1 MYLVE
6 QSGLSAAALPI
17 SDLRAHLRLGTGF
30 ADDAVQDPVLE
41 WSLRAAMAQIE
52 AATGK
57 ALLKRDFSVTVPA
70 WRENGRQV
78 LPRAP
83 LETVSEIAVVDGKGA
98 RNVLDLGAIHIRH
111 DAHRPAIVARGFAL
125 PTIPA
130 GSRAEIAFR
139 AGYADTWSEL
149 PGDLSF
155 AVLSLAGAL
164 YEERAQPGQIPS
176 GVKALIAPYRQPR
189 LWGVF

>member
-41 WSLRAAMAQIE
+41 RSLRAAVAQIE

-57 ALLKRDFSVTVPA
+57 ALLARNFSATVPA
-70 WRENGRQV
+70 WREIGRQI

-83 LETVSEIAVVDGKGA
+83 LDRVTEIAVIDEQGTRKI
-98 RNVLDLGAIHIRH
+98 LDLATVHIRH
-111 DAHRPAIVARGFAL
+111 DAHRPAIVAKGFTL
-125 PTIPA
+125 PTIPL
-130 GSRAEIAFR
+130 GGRAEIAFR
-139 AGYADTWSEL
+139 AGYAETWAEL

-155 AVLSLAGAL
+155 AVLSLAGAF
-164 YEERAQPGQIPS
+164 YEDRAQPGRIPS
-176 GVKALIAPYRQPR
+176 GVRALISPYRQPR

>member
-41 WSLRAAMAQIE
+41 WSLRAAVAQIE
-52 AATGK
+52 ATTGK
-57 ALLKRDFSVTVPA
+57 ALLIRDFSATVPA
-70 WRENGRQV
+70 WREIGRQI

-83 LETVSEIAVVDGKGA
+83 LQAVTAITVIDGKDG
-98 RNVLDLGAIHIRH
+98 RNVLELDTVHVRH
-111 DAHRPAIVARGFAL
+111 DAHRPAIVARGFTL

-130 GSRAEIAFR
+130 GGRAEIAFR
-139 AGYADTWSEL
+139 AGYATTWSEL

-164 YEERAQPGQIPS
+164 YEERAQPGQIPA
-176 GVKALIAPYRQPR
+176 GVRSLIAPYRQPR

>member
-41 WSLRAAMAQIE
+41 RSLRASMAQIE
-52 AATGK
+52 AVTGK
-57 ALLKRDFSVTVPA
+57 ALLRRDFSVTVPA
-70 WRENGRQV
+70 WREIGRQV

-83 LETVSEIAVVDGKGA
+83 LEAVTEIAMVDGKGE
-98 RNVLDLGAIHIRH
+98 RTVLDLNLVHVRH
-111 DAHRPAIVARGFAL
+111 DAHRPAIVARGFTL

-130 GSRAEIAFR
+130 GGRAEIAFR
-139 AGYADTWSEL
+139 AGYAASWSEL

-164 YEERAQPGQIPS
+164 YEERAQPGQVPS
-176 GVKALIAPYRQPR
+176 GVQALIAPYRQPR
-189 LWGVF
+189 LWGMF

>member
-41 WSLRAAMAQIE
+41 RSLRAAIAQIE
-52 AATGK
+52 STTGK
-57 ALLKRDFSVTVPA
+57 ALLRREFSGTVPA
-70 WRENGRQV
+70 WREIGRQV

-83 LETVSEIAVVDGKGA
+83 LEAVTEIAVIDGKGD
-98 RNVLDLGAIHIRH
+98 RKVLDLDSVHVRH
-111 DAHRPAIVARGFAL
+111 DAHRPAIVARGFSL
-125 PTIPA
+125 PAIPV
-130 GSRAEIAFR
+130 GGHAEIAFR
-139 AGYADTWSEL
+139 AGYAASWAEL

-164 YEERAQPGQIPS
+164 YEERAQPGQVPA
-176 GVKALIAPYRQPR
+176 GVRALIAPYRQPR

>member
-57 ALLKRDFSVTVPA
+57 ALLTRDFSVTVPA
-70 WRENGRQV
+70 WREIGRQV

-83 LETVSEIAVVDGKGA
+83 LEAVTEIAVIDGKAG
-98 RNVLDLGAIHIRH
+98 RKVLGLDTVHVRH
-111 DAHRPAIVARGFAL
+111 DAHRPAIVAKGFTL

-130 GSRAEIAFR
+130 GGRAEIAFR
-139 AGYADTWSEL
+139 AGYAASWSEL

-164 YEERAQPGQIPS
+164 YEERAHPGQIPA
-176 GVKALIAPYRQPR
+176 GVRSLIAPYRQPR